1 MIIYEGG
8 LDEGKAVWL
17 KGLRRRESGTNEGER
32 QMRKKAQKCEHNFEY
47 VKPNP
52 ETGGSLWVACEW
64 DEAPEDDFQVCF
76 SCGQEAHFN
85 G

>member
-32 QMRKKAQKCEHNFEY
+32 DR
-47 VKPNP
+47 
-52 ETGGSLWVACEW
+52 
-64 DEAPEDDFQVCF
+64 
-76 SCGQEAHFN
+76 
-85 G
+85 